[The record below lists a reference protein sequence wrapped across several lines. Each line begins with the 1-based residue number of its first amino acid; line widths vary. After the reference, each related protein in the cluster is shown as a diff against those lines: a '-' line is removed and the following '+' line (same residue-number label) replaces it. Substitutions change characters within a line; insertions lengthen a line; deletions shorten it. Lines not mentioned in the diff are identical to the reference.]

1 MFCQSCFRELF
12 PPNRFDV
19 LELSDKPN
27 LRHLQTNTGIEV
39 TYSIPKKEA
48 EAVNVWNRLYKGCSK
63 NIERDVDRLSQ
74 LGIEFDPKSFIW
86 NQGCYDDN
94 IKEGPI
100 KEFFEAVAQKVE
112 RLNSETACYENMDH
126 FELFVNSTIL
136 IPEHQIMAVVEVLKQ
151 LNNQDRK
158 FETTYLLS
166 IEQKLYVFDMVNGN
180 VSIKYLYNNLN
191 WMETKARQLLAE

>member
-1 MFCQSCFRELF
+1 
-12 PPNRFDV
+12 
-19 LELSDKPN
+19 
-27 LRHLQTNTGIEV
+27 
-39 TYSIPKKEA
+39 
-48 EAVNVWNRLYKGCSK
+48 
-63 NIERDVDRLSQ
+63 
-74 LGIEFDPKSFIW
+74 
-86 NQGCYDDN
+86 
-94 IKEGPI
+94 
-100 KEFFEAVAQKVE
+100 
-112 RLNSETACYENMDH
+112 MDH

-158 FETTYLLS
+158 FVTIYLLS